1 MLRPALNELVFVLSK
16 GLVDVMEAGEDGI
29 WVSHS
34 KGSRST
40 VIGVNITRQ
49 SRFCPI

>member
-1 MLRPALNELVFVLSK
+1 MLRPTLNELVFVLK